1 MCPQDIELPE
11 IVQLVLD
18 RGASDLHLKPG
29 QPPIIRVSGSLIRT
43 PLPELHKG
51 DVEELVYPYLS
62 DDQKKHLAETCELD
76 FSFGIEGLGRFRAN
90 IYKDRGATAAAFR
103 VINTQIPAILD
114 LGLPEIC
121 IELTNRPRGLVL
133 VTGPTGSG
141 KSTSLASMI
150 DHINMNQSQHILTVE
165 DPIEFLHRDKKSVI
179 SQRELGTDTKSF
191 SNALR
196 AALRED
202 PDVILVGEM
211 RDLETIHLALTASET
226 GHLVFSTVHT
236 SSAAQSL
243 DRIIDAFPSDQQAQ
257 IRVMLSTSLLAIV
270 SQTLIPRME
279 ETQGGSPVTK
289 GRVIACEVLINTPA
303 VANLIREAK
312 TEQLYSAMQMGAK
325 QGMQTLEQSLARLVK
340 QGVISEEEAMGKT
353 SRQQELAQ
361 LIGSHATTG
370 AGMQQPMNSYSNQTP
385 TMNPPIERDKE
396 REKKSLFGR
405 L

>member
-1 MCPQDIELPE
+1 MNPQDIELPE

-29 QPPIIRVSGSLIRT
+29 QPPIIRVSGALIRT
-43 PLPELHKG
+43 PLPELQKG

-270 SQTLIPRME
+270 SQTLVPRVE

-340 QGVISEEEAMGKT
+340 QGIISEEEAMSKT

-361 LIGSHATTG
+361 LIGSHATTS
-370 AGMQQPMNSYSNQTP
+370 AGMQQSMNSYTNQASP
-385 TMNPPIERDKE
+385 MNQPPERDKE

>member
-1 MCPQDIELPE
+1 MELPE

-29 QPPIIRVSGSLIRT
+29 QPPIIRVSGALIRT
-43 PLPELHKG
+43 PLPELQKG
-51 DVEELVYPYLS
+51 DVEELVFPYLS

-179 SQRELGTDTKSF
+179 SQRELGTDTRSF
-191 SNALR
+191 TNALR

-270 SQTLIPRME
+270 SQTLIPRQE

-340 QGVISEEEAMGKT
+340 QGIISEEEAMAKT

-361 LIGSHATTG
+361 LIGSHATAG
-370 AGMQQPMNSYSNQTP
+370 AGMQQPINSYSNQASP
-385 TMNPPIERDKE
+385 MNPPVERDKE

>member
-1 MCPQDIELPE
+1 MSPQDIELPE

-29 QPPIIRVSGSLIRT
+29 QPPIIRVSGALIRT
-43 PLPELHKG
+43 PLPELQKG

-150 DHINMNQSQHILTVE
+150 DHININQSQHILTVE

-270 SQTLIPRME
+270 SQTLVPRVE

-340 QGVISEEEAMGKT
+340 QGIISEEEAMSKT

-361 LIGSHATTG
+361 LIGSHATTS
-370 AGMQQPMNSYSNQTP
+370 AGMQQSMNSYTNQAP
-385 TMNPPIERDKE
+385 PMNQPPERDKE

>member
-1 MCPQDIELPE
+1 MSPQDIELPE

-29 QPPIIRVSGSLIRT
+29 QPPIIRVSGALIRT
-43 PLPELHKG
+43 PLPELQKG

-270 SQTLIPRME
+270 SQTLVPRVE

-340 QGVISEEEAMGKT
+340 QGIISEEEAMSKT

-361 LIGSHATTG
+361 LIGSHATTS
-370 AGMQQPMNSYSNQTP
+370 AGMQQSMNSYTNQASP
-385 TMNPPIERDKE
+385 MNQPPERDKE

>member
-1 MCPQDIELPE
+1 MPQDIELPE

-29 QPPIIRVSGSLIRT
+29 QPPIIRVSGALIRT
-43 PLPELHKG
+43 PLPELQKG
-51 DVEELVYPYLS
+51 DVEELVFPYLS

-90 IYKDRGATAAAFR
+90 IYKDRGAIAAAFR

-179 SQRELGTDTKSF
+179 SQRELGTDTRSF
-191 SNALR
+191 TNALR

-270 SQTLIPRME
+270 SQTLIPRQE

-340 QGVISEEEAMGKT
+340 QGIISEEEAMAKT

-361 LIGSHATTG
+361 LIGSHATAG
-370 AGMQQPMNSYSNQTP
+370 AGMQQPINSYSNQASP
-385 TMNPPIERDKE
+385 MNPPVERDKE